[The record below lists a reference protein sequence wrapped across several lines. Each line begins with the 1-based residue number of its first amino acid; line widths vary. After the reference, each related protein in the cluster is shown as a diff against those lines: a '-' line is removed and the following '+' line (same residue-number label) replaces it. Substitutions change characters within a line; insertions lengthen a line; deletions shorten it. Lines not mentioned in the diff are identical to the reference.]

1 MAERFLDKVGAAL
14 TSALPA
20 VDFSLRFVVE

>member
-1 MAERFLDKVGAAL
+1 MAERFLDKVRAAL

-20 VDFSLRFVVE
+20 VDFSLRFVVK